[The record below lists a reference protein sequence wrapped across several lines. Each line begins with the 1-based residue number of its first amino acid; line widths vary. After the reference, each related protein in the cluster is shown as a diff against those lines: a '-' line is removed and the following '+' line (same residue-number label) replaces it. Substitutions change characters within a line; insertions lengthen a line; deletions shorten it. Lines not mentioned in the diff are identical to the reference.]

1 MISVLVEI
9 QVLGVETVANIQD
22 MGENTYSVTLLQME
36 EIRYII
42 G

>member
-42 G
+42 R

>member
-1 MISVLVEI
+1 MISVLVKI

-42 G
+42 R

>member
-42 G
+42 T